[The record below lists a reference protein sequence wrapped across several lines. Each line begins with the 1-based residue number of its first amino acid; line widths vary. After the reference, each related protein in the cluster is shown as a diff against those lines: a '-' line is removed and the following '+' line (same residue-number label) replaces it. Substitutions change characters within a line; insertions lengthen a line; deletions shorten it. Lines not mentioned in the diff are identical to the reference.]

1 MLGLLQSS
9 NAFSIYLLSTTFP
22 VSQLINLFLKS
33 RGRTVNGTNYWNLY
47 ANYFKEHIQTELARI
62 GREAPAGGG
71 TPSATVRT
79 QCYDKFKEAYP
90 DSYQDLL
97 SMHEEAALLGSS
109 TQTIAQRRTGIPETL
124 SKGFEAAISPLWQS
138 GQLKTGHL
146 AIHIARQFWQTR
158 CHASDDAIIGH
169 IKAHVYNI
177 SSLAAVDEVF
187 HDNAHSDPLT
197 PHSTPNDGHDQSQ
210 APEGWDDGL
219 KWVKLELIKQVAQL
233 GGKCAWDK
241 NFPWKG
247 MSSALADAN
256 LCIRGY
262 PAHKCLLPG
271 EAHNENSKNKGI
283 GALTQKEIA
292 VLVEAL
298 KSGTMQVVKVDKAH
312 RASVMASERPV
323 ITGIAPPSDCPHA
336 GARRLF
342 INGDTDYHGP
352 ARLKPSNAATK
363 VKKADKVTK
372 ASPPPDDSD
381 SNTDSDDY
389 HPAVPAVR
397 KFRKPTM
404 RVEVVALPSRPAN
417 SAPKPEPTAALSEV
431 IELSSATENA
441 AAEPDT
447 DYEEARGKKRKL
459 KSTNTSRASKKL
471 APSNEKTDT
480 SKVGKK
486 AARPKQPKAPAVPT
500 STTSPMKGG
509 PLSPLTVGSSSV
521 VASPEL
527 ESKGTMKCALRMV
540 YSPSDASGVD
550 EGKKMDVA
558 VKSVVSPALDNVP
571 VETLQEDLP
580 SEVMQDGR
588 PVRDQQEPPQITNP
602 IAVRDSRDS
611 RDPPDTPHQAHDEL
625 PVSHDPRE
633 GNQRD
638 SSEGIQG
645 DSNEGIRHPREPHRE
660 VVHNRRNDPHEDD
673 PLRNPQEPRRDVL
686 RDPRDTLHHALRDT
700 LHDPRQPLRSYSRE
714 PWYMHDAVRRR
725 EVHEETPIIE
735 HDALHPH
742 DAFYHRDFHNP
753 RYTSL
758 QPHDHYGPSE
768 PHANSDFTMWDSPP
782 ALEVHRDDHYA
793 RGERGHAYPSR
804 YSPVLGPDYARE
816 SGYSRRDDLDERRA
830 FGGGAY
836 RDSGYPQGRTR
847 YQDSRWTDR
856 NNISANYKHNSGGKK
871 NMRCSPTSPHL
882 PISALLDF
890 TNLPPFDHSLTVA
903 DLHRFFTS
911 EHCVTNDVPAD
922 FLDHSLP
929 PLSLSTQ
936 LLNTFSQA
944 YHDGVKSVKDP
955 RFLGN
960 LPFWVV
966 QYWHD
971 LGPARKS
978 NLSFESLTSIDTL
991 RDLRDLPRTDP
1002 DMWQRI
1008 QLRST
1013 TMRINDDSVDA
1024 EVSLPEDDV
1033 VESDGVDDEA
1043 PLEVVLEHI
1052 MSDKT
1057 YVPEGYIM
1065 GTDGSLIV
1073 DGAADK
1079 HCDMIS
1085 PSDSEGSVRG
1095 VGDAVT
1101 NLRSNGYSILRATEA
1116 NPPTRVLWWL
1126 KGGRTHDNTLEALGR
1141 QPEPT
1146 LQRGPWEALKSAAK
1160 GGYDMSHQTDPN
1172 LYNETGACVVLLL
1185 YRNMTCGIHMSAKF
1199 TGGIKISNISPL
1211 AGSHIRKKVGRHL
1224 HSMPLSLAQ

>member
-1 MLGLLQSS
+1 MLSQ
-9 NAFSIYLLSTTFP
+9 SIYVYHIPCFP
-22 VSQLINLFLKS
+22 IDQLVLEES
-33 RGRTVNGTNYWNLY
+33 RTHQ
-47 ANYFKEHIQTELARI
+47 HIQTELARI

-79 QCYDKFKEAYP
+79 QCYDKFKKAYP

-109 TQTIAQRRTGIPETL
+109 TQTIAQRGQGFQKHYRRVIQILE
-124 SKGFEAAISPLWQS
+124 SASAKSGFEAAIVLCGKVVNEDGSL
-138 GQLKTGHL
+138 GHSYCTPG
-146 AIHIARQFWQTR
+146 AAGFWQTR
-158 CHASDDAIIGH
+158 CRASDDAIIGH

-187 HDNAHSDPLT
+187 HDDAHSDPLT
-197 PHSTPNDGHDQSQ
+197 PHSTPNDGRDQSQ

-292 VLVEAL
+292 VLMEAL
-298 KSGTMQVVKVDKAH
+298 KSGMMQVVKVDKAH
-312 RASVMASERPV
+312 QASVMASERPV

-336 GARRLF
+336 GARQLF

-363 VKKADKVTK
+363 VKKANKVTK

-404 RVEVVALPSRPAN
+404 QVEVVAPPPSRPFKVVALPSCPAN

-500 STTSPMKGG
+500 STTSPMKGS

-521 VASPEL
+521 AASPEL
-527 ESKGTMKCALRMV
+527 ESKGTMKRALRMV

-550 EGKKMDVA
+550 EGKKMDAA

-625 PVSHDPRE
+625 PVSHDPRK

-660 VVHNRRNDPHEDD
+660 VVHNHRNDPHEDD
-673 PLRNPQEPRRDVL
+673 PLRNLQEPRRDVL

-700 LHDPRQPLRSYSRE
+700 LHDPRQPLHSYSRE
-714 PWYMHDAVRRR
+714 PWYMHDAKPQSSSMMLSTLAMPSITMTFT
-725 EVHEETPIIE
+725 TPAI
-735 HDALHPH
+735 LVC
-742 DAFYHRDFHNP
+742 N
-753 RYTSL
+753 L
-758 QPHDHYGPSE
+758 GPHDHYGPSE
-768 PHANSDFTMWDSPP
+768 PRANSDFTMRDSPP

-804 YSPVLGPDYARE
+804 YSPVLGPDYAHE

-856 NNISANYKHNSGGKK
+856 IRNAPSSDYAHHDTGRRSFSRDPVN
-871 NMRCSPTSPHL
+871 SPH
-882 PISALLDF
+882 P
-890 TNLPPFDHSLTVA
+890 
-903 DLHRFFTS
+903 
-911 EHCVTNDVPAD
+911 
-922 FLDHSLP
+922 
-929 PLSLSTQ
+929 
-936 LLNTFSQA
+936 
-944 YHDGVKSVKDP
+944 
-955 RFLGN
+955 
-960 LPFWVV
+960 
-966 QYWHD
+966 
-971 LGPARKS
+971 GPS
-978 NLSFESLTSIDTL
+978 S
-991 RDLRDLPRTDP
+991 
-1002 DMWQRI
+1002 
-1008 QLRST
+1008 
-1013 TMRINDDSVDA
+1013 
-1024 EVSLPEDDV
+1024 
-1033 VESDGVDDEA
+1033 
-1043 PLEVVLEHI
+1043 
-1052 MSDKT
+1052 
-1057 YVPEGYIM
+1057 
-1065 GTDGSLIV
+1065 
-1073 DGAADK
+1073 
-1079 HCDMIS
+1079 
-1085 PSDSEGSVRG
+1085 
-1095 VGDAVT
+1095 
-1101 NLRSNGYSILRATEA
+1101 
-1116 NPPTRVLWWL
+1116 
-1126 KGGRTHDNTLEALGR
+1126 
-1141 QPEPT
+1141 
-1146 LQRGPWEALKSAAK
+1146 
-1160 GGYDMSHQTDPN
+1160 
-1172 LYNETGACVVLLL
+1172 
-1185 YRNMTCGIHMSAKF
+1185 
-1199 TGGIKISNISPL
+1199 
-1211 AGSHIRKKVGRHL
+1211 
-1224 HSMPLSLAQ
+1224 

>member
-1 MLGLLQSS
+1 MVTGRRSAEL
-9 NAFSIYLLSTTFP
+9 NAALDVGFAAVEQCFLNLSTSTTFP

-33 RGRTVNGTNYWNLY
+33 RGCTVNGTNYWNLY

-109 TQTIAQRRTGIPETL
+109 TQTIAQRRQGFQKHYRRVIQILE
-124 SKGFEAAISPLWQS
+124 SASAKSGFEAAIVLCGKVVNEDGSL
-138 GQLKTGHL
+138 GHSYCTPG
-146 AIHIARQFWQTR
+146 AAGFWQTR
-158 CHASDDAIIGH
+158 CRASDDAIIGH

-187 HDNAHSDPLT
+187 HDDAHSNPLT
-197 PHSTPNDGHDQSQ
+197 PHSTSNDGRDQSQ
-210 APEGWDDGL
+210 APEGRDDGL

-381 SNTDSDDY
+381 SNADSDDY

-404 RVEVVALPSRPAN
+404 RVEVVAPPPSRPFKVVALPSRPAN

-527 ESKGTMKCALRMV
+527 ESKGTMKRALCMV

-550 EGKKMDVA
+550 EGKKMDAA

-588 PVRDQQEPPQITNP
+588 SIPHTKLMTLARVTSE
-602 IAVRDSRDS
+602 
-611 RDPPDTPHQAHDEL
+611 TPA
-625 PVSHDPRE
+625 R
-633 GNQRD
+633 
-638 SSEGIQG
+638 
-645 DSNEGIRHPREPHRE
+645 
-660 VVHNRRNDPHEDD
+660 
-673 PLRNPQEPRRDVL
+673 
-686 RDPRDTLHHALRDT
+686 A
-700 LHDPRQPLRSYSRE
+700 SRE
-714 PWYMHDAVRRR
+714 TPMRVYATHGNLTMRLSTTIATTLMRMTLFAIRKSLV
-725 EVHEETPIIE
+725 VMSSVILETLSITPFVTLCMTLVSLFIVILAS
-735 HDALHPH
+735 HGICTML
-742 DAFYHRDFHNP
+742 
-753 RYTSL
+753 L

-768 PHANSDFTMWDSPP
+768 PRANSDFTMRDSPP

-856 NNISANYKHNSGGKK
+856 IRNAPSSDYAHHDTGRRSFSRDPVN
-871 NMRCSPTSPHL
+871 SPH
-882 PISALLDF
+882 P
-890 TNLPPFDHSLTVA
+890 
-903 DLHRFFTS
+903 
-911 EHCVTNDVPAD
+911 
-922 FLDHSLP
+922 
-929 PLSLSTQ
+929 
-936 LLNTFSQA
+936 
-944 YHDGVKSVKDP
+944 
-955 RFLGN
+955 
-960 LPFWVV
+960 
-966 QYWHD
+966 
-971 LGPARKS
+971 GPS
-978 NLSFESLTSIDTL
+978 S
-991 RDLRDLPRTDP
+991 
-1002 DMWQRI
+1002 
-1008 QLRST
+1008 
-1013 TMRINDDSVDA
+1013 
-1024 EVSLPEDDV
+1024 
-1033 VESDGVDDEA
+1033 
-1043 PLEVVLEHI
+1043 
-1052 MSDKT
+1052 
-1057 YVPEGYIM
+1057 
-1065 GTDGSLIV
+1065 
-1073 DGAADK
+1073 
-1079 HCDMIS
+1079 
-1085 PSDSEGSVRG
+1085 
-1095 VGDAVT
+1095 
-1101 NLRSNGYSILRATEA
+1101 
-1116 NPPTRVLWWL
+1116 
-1126 KGGRTHDNTLEALGR
+1126 
-1141 QPEPT
+1141 
-1146 LQRGPWEALKSAAK
+1146 
-1160 GGYDMSHQTDPN
+1160 
-1172 LYNETGACVVLLL
+1172 
-1185 YRNMTCGIHMSAKF
+1185 
-1199 TGGIKISNISPL
+1199 
-1211 AGSHIRKKVGRHL
+1211 
-1224 HSMPLSLAQ
+1224 